1 MATIVRYYSRGRHP
15 KGFWGRRVLKEM
27 NSQRHAALPEWV
39 LSELEIEKSRRIL
52 DVGCGGG
59 ANVARL
65 LEKFPESH
73 VTGLDISTLALDISH
88 EFNYRAYKDGRCL
101 IIGGNAMQMPL
112 AKEIFDII
120 TAFET
125 IYYWS
130 SLDYG
135 FIELFRLL
143 KPGGTLVIANER
155 DGLLPEDEVIYKAVG
170 TMRIYHPEEIEQSL
184 AEAGFI
190 NIQTHKDEK
199 RHFIYFTATKPE

>member
-1 MATIVRYYSRGRHP
+1 
-15 KGFWGRRVLKEM
+15 
-27 NSQRHAALPEWV
+27 
-39 LSELEIEKSRRIL
+39 
-52 DVGCGGG
+52 
-59 ANVARL
+59 
-65 LEKFPESH
+65 
-73 VTGLDISTLALDISH
+73 
-88 EFNYRAYKDGRCL
+88 
-101 IIGGNAMQMPL
+101 MQMPL